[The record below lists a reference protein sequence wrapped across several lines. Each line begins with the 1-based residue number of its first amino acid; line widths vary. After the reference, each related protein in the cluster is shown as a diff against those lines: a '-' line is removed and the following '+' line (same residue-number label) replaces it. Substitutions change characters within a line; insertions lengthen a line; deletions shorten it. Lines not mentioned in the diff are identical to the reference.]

1 MSILLPKILTLE
13 YLSNEKEGQ
22 YLDRKSARIKPSD
35 IARHIVAFANANG
48 GVLAI
53 GIEDNGEITGFNNK
67 DSKSINDF
75 LNVPFSSCKGRLK
88 VEHEIRKVTIDSKQD
103 SILLLF
109 IEPSEDAVIK
119 TSDDKVYLRVGDKS
133 KLLNHEQVTQLEYDK
148 GERIFEDII
157 VEDSSI
163 DDVDLQLLQQYKEKL
178 GTSLSYEEI
187 LDARGLLKKGH
198 LTNAGILLFAKH
210 PTKFLPNARLR
221 LLKFDGTRFETGQ
234 RLNIIKEINYED
246 AIPKIIQ
253 QVKNAITLQLREF
266 QYLDENGVFKVIPEY
281 PEFAWFEGIVNSL
294 THRNYSIMGDHI
306 RVSLYD
312 DRLEILSPGKLP
324 NIVTLDN
331 MLNTRYSRNPRIARV
346 LGEFGWVKELNEGV
360 KRIYDEMQMY
370 FLKSP
375 TYSEPNGNSVLL
387 VLENSITSRQLRTD
401 DKISSMFDQEMLGQL
416 NEFETTIIQFLTNNK
431 SITIKTAKN
440 ILHKGDTFSR
450 KQLKHLEELD
460 IIEWHGS
467 NKSDPTQY
475 YTLKSK

>member
-1 MSILLPKILTLE
+1 MLPKILTLE

-346 LGEFGWVKELNEGV
+346 IGEFGWVKELNEGV

>member
-109 IEPSEDAVIK
+109 IEPSE
-119 TSDDKVYLRVGDKS
+119 
-133 KLLNHEQVTQLEYDK
+133 
-148 GERIFEDII
+148 
-157 VEDSSI
+157 
-163 DDVDLQLLQQYKEKL
+163 
-178 GTSLSYEEI
+178 
-187 LDARGLLKKGH
+187 
-198 LTNAGILLFAKH
+198 
-210 PTKFLPNARLR
+210 
-221 LLKFDGTRFETGQ
+221 
-234 RLNIIKEINYED
+234 KEINYED

>member
-1 MSILLPKILTLE
+1 MLLPKILTLE

>member
-1 MSILLPKILTLE
+1 MLPKILTLE

-306 RVSLYD
+306 HY
-312 DRLEILSPGKLP
+312 G
-324 NIVTLDN
+324 
-331 MLNTRYSRNPRIARV
+331 
-346 LGEFGWVKELNEGV
+346 
-360 KRIYDEMQMY
+360 
-370 FLKSP
+370 
-375 TYSEPNGNSVLL
+375 
-387 VLENSITSRQLRTD
+387 
-401 DKISSMFDQEMLGQL
+401 
-416 NEFETTIIQFLTNNK
+416 
-431 SITIKTAKN
+431 
-440 ILHKGDTFSR
+440 
-450 KQLKHLEELD
+450 
-460 IIEWHGS
+460 
-467 NKSDPTQY
+467 
-475 YTLKSK
+475 

>member
-401 DKISSMFDQEMLGQL
+401 DKISSMFDQEILGQL

>member
-1 MSILLPKILTLE
+1 MLPKILTLE

-109 IEPSEDAVIK
+109 IEPSE
-119 TSDDKVYLRVGDKS
+119 
-133 KLLNHEQVTQLEYDK
+133 
-148 GERIFEDII
+148 
-157 VEDSSI
+157 
-163 DDVDLQLLQQYKEKL
+163 
-178 GTSLSYEEI
+178 
-187 LDARGLLKKGH
+187 
-198 LTNAGILLFAKH
+198 
-210 PTKFLPNARLR
+210 
-221 LLKFDGTRFETGQ
+221 
-234 RLNIIKEINYED
+234 KEINYED